1 MPRRKLLFL
10 SLSSRQFGGGEVYL
24 LNLLRHF
31 RERDDVFV
39 ACARENDLMLERVR
53 GLGLSC
59 EAMPLGYRTLP
70 AVVRRLEAL
79 HADHGFDLVHAN
91 GRRSQLFGAL
101 LARRTG
107 LPVVGADLVATLDWT
122 GSPAAILQNLLAA
135 IVNRAVAVPRMK
147 RILVLTEHM
156 RQESLRWLR
165 VPPDRIV
172 TVPNAVDP
180 AWFHPLAPDPDLR
193 SSLGIPADAPVVLCS
208 ARLVEHKG
216 HALLIDAMARVPG
229 AWLLLIGD
237 GPLEA
242 DLRARLAGRPYTLR
256 DFPLDIRPYYAL
268 ADVVALTSRQEG
280 LPTALLQAMAM
291 ERPVIGTDV
300 QGIPE
305 VVRPG
310 ENGWLVPLR
319 RPDVLAERLRSLLAD
334 PALRLRMGRRGRE
347 IVLEKFSLPRM
358 LARIDEIYAD
368 VLGATS

>member
-39 ACARENDLMLERVR
+39 ACAAENELMIERVR
-53 GLGLSC
+53 ALDLPH

-70 AVVRRLEAL
+70 AVVRRLQAL
-79 HADHGFDLVHAN
+79 HAQHGFDLVHAN

-101 LARRTG
+101 LAQRTG

-122 GSPAAILQNLLAA
+122 GSPAAVLQNLVAA
-135 IVNRAVAVPRMK
+135 VLNRLVAVPRLR
-147 RILVLTEHM
+147 RIVVLTDHM

-165 VPPDRIV
+165 VPPERIV

-180 AWFHPLAPDPDLR
+180 EWFQPREPDAALR
-193 SSLGIPADAPVVLCS
+193 AGLGVPPEAPVVLCS

-216 HALLIDAMARVPG
+216 HDLLLDALDRLPDVFP
-229 AWLLLIGD
+229 LLIGD

-242 DLRARLAGRPYTLR
+242 RLRARLSGRPYALL

-291 ERPVIGTDV
+291 ERPVVGTDV

-310 ENGWLVPLR
+310 ENGWLAPLG
-319 RPDVLAERLRSLLAD
+319 RPEVLADRLRSLVDD
-334 PALRLRMGRRGRE
+334 PALRLQMGRRGRE
-347 IVLEKFSLPRM
+347 IVLERFSLPRM
-358 LARIDEIYAD
+358 LQRIEEVYASA
-368 VLGATS
+368 LR